1 MTSGMPAHP
10 AREPVDTRFTT
21 RVQVPRQCGRKHRSD
36 KTDPKGMASSTE
48 DYGSELQELQW
59 GGGGG
64 SHFLRSGSHFLR
76 SGTGGCYEAEDLEP
90 TSRHHGSQHR
100 GYYSPPGTSYTIVE
114 RPPSAPHHHSSHT
127 TPYRHRGHATPG
139 SGAISPEQVL
149 RLFGNGVSERRQGD
163 RRTPASSPASVAA
176 VRSTPSSTSQQQQQS
191 QQSQQSQPNPAN
203 PPTSPSSQPLS
214 LQELTVR
221 TITMTRDPP
230 DSHGFGICVK
240 GGKDAG
246 VGVYISRVE
255 EGSVAERA
263 GLRPGDTILEVNGT
277 PFRAVTH
284 EEALK
289 MLKSCRTLSMTVRG
303 PALDPRCRGGHPVWS
318 SSGRQQSCSWIDR
331 QGRPTSPPPLYPP
344 RDPRYGPRTRK
355 VELCIEPGQSLG
367 LMIRGGL
374 EYGLGIYVT
383 GVDKDSV
390 ADRAGLLVGDQIIEV
405 NGQSFEEAT
414 HDEAVEILKTNKRM
428 TLLIRDVGKVP
439 HSCTTSQPIVVPST
453 RYPEHDPLL
462 LESPGNHRPPSP
474 TIASDWR
481 HRNVHMVSAAT
492 AAMVEEKARVV
503 LARSERAAL
512 SQLLADYRTRRMTI
526 EELVVSLGDLL
537 NTHEKLTLL
546 TELRELVDS
555 KDRAAFD
562 DLVYRPRVARRKGDR
577 AHSDLIV
584 TPSLHDLPRGVPGGC
599 CRPGRLV
606 DVEGDP
612 LGVTGP
618 LLPRDNQEYRSPSED
633 SGLGADM
640 PRTRA
645 GCRRTPQHQVTTSD
659 LALSNDDECD
669 NQDYEDE
676 LENGRGRRH
685 SSPGGS
691 RGNPRDYGHHHL
703 HPDNLESDGG
713 CDGSDAEMIG
723 NGRRGGGTERDRDME
738 EDEDE
743 GREERSSEG
752 GGGGGF
758 GGWRSHLLGGL
769 TQRVKSWYWGARPL
783 ELAHKLSRSFD
794 MQEAQLLE
802 EGGSGAA
809 TAGAG
814 GAGGPPRRH
823 HSAQRLARSEIS
835 ERREEDGALVV
846 PDHQGNLRITVK
858 KTKSILGIAIEG
870 GANTKHPLPRIIN
883 IHDNGAAY
891 EAGGLEVGQLIL
903 EVDGHKVEGLHHQEV
918 ARLIAESFARRDRNE
933 IEFLVVEAKKSNLEP
948 KPTALIFLEA

>member
-1 MTSGMPAHP
+1 
-10 AREPVDTRFTT
+10 
-21 RVQVPRQCGRKHRSD
+21 
-36 KTDPKGMASSTE
+36 MASSTE

-59 GGGGG
+59 GGGSG
-64 SHFLRSGSHFLR
+64 SHFLRSGTHFLR
-76 SGTGGCYEAEDLEP
+76 SGTGGCYEAEDLES
-90 TSRHHGSQHR
+90 TSRHHGGQHR

-127 TPYRHRGHATPG
+127 TPYRHRGHATGG

-230 DSHGFGICVK
+230 DSHHGFGICVK
-240 GGKDAG
+240 GGKDAGEIRSTFRLPPSPYFAPQDRG

-344 RDPRYGPRTRK
+344 RDSRYGPRTRK

-405 NGQSFEEAT
+405 NGQNFEEAT

-439 HSCTTSQPIVVPST
+439 HSCTTSQPIVMPTS

-481 HRNVHMVSAAT
+481 HRGGMHTVSAAT

-562 DLVYRPRVARRKGDR
+562 DLVYRPRVAMARRKGDR

-584 TPSLHDLPRGVPGGC
+584 TPSLHDLP
-599 CRPGRLV
+599 
-606 DVEGDP
+606 
-612 LGVTGP
+612 
-618 LLPRDNQEYRSPSED
+618 
-633 SGLGADM
+633 
-640 PRTRA
+640 
-645 GCRRTPQHQVTTSD
+645 
-659 LALSNDDECD
+659 
-669 NQDYEDE
+669 DYEDE

-703 HPDNLESDGG
+703 HPDN
-713 CDGSDAEMIG
+713 
-723 NGRRGGGTERDRDME
+723 
-738 EDEDE
+738 
-743 GREERSSEG
+743 
-752 GGGGGF
+752 
-758 GGWRSHLLGGL
+758 
-769 TQRVKSWYWGARPL
+769 L

-823 HSAQRLARSEIS
+823 HSAQRLTRSEMS

>member
-1 MTSGMPAHP
+1 
-10 AREPVDTRFTT
+10 
-21 RVQVPRQCGRKHRSD
+21 
-36 KTDPKGMASSTE
+36 MASSTE

-59 GGGGG
+59 GGG
-64 SHFLRSGSHFLR
+64 SGSHFLR
-76 SGTGGCYEAEDLEP
+76 SGTHFLRSGTTGCYEAEDLEP
-90 TSRHHGSQHR
+90 SSRHHGGQHR

-127 TPYRHRGHATPG
+127 TPYRHRGHTTGA

-149 RLFGNGVSERRQGD
+149 RLFGNGVSERRAGD

-176 VRSTPSSTSQQQQQS
+176 VRSTPSSTSQQQQQT
-191 QQSQQSQPNPAN
+191 QQSQQSQSNATN

-230 DSHGFGICVK
+230 DSHHGFGICVK
-240 GGKDAG
+240 GGKDAGEIRSTFRLPPSPYFAPQDRG

-303 PALDPRCRGGHPVWS
+303 PALDPRCRGNHPMWS
-318 SSGRQQSCSWIDR
+318 TSGRQQSCSWIDR
-331 QGRPTSPPPLYPP
+331 QGRPTSPPPPYPP
-344 RDPRYGPRTRK
+344 RDSRYGSRTRK

-439 HSCTTSQPIVVPST
+439 HSCTTSQPIVMPTS
-453 RYPEHDPLL
+453 RYPEHDPML

-481 HRNVHMVSAAT
+481 HRGGMHTVSAAT

-562 DLVYRPRVARRKGDR
+562 DLVYRPRVAMARRKGDR

-584 TPSLHDLPRGVPGGC
+584 TPSLHDLP
-599 CRPGRLV
+599 
-606 DVEGDP
+606 
-612 LGVTGP
+612 
-618 LLPRDNQEYRSPSED
+618 
-633 SGLGADM
+633 
-640 PRTRA
+640 
-645 GCRRTPQHQVTTSD
+645 
-659 LALSNDDECD
+659 
-669 NQDYEDE
+669 DYEDE

-723 NGRRGGGTERDRDME
+723 NGRRGGGTER
-738 EDEDE
+738 DEDE

-802 EGGSGAA
+802 EGGTGPAS
-809 TAGAG
+809 AGTG

-823 HSAQRLARSEIS
+823 HSAQRLARSEMS

>member
-1 MTSGMPAHP
+1 
-10 AREPVDTRFTT
+10 
-21 RVQVPRQCGRKHRSD
+21 
-36 KTDPKGMASSTE
+36 MASSTE

-59 GGGGG
+59 GGGSG
-64 SHFLRSGSHFLR
+64 SHFLRSGTHFLR
-76 SGTGGCYEAEDLEP
+76 SGTGGCYEAEDLES
-90 TSRHHGSQHR
+90 TSRHHGGQHR

-127 TPYRHRGHATPG
+127 TPYRHRGHTTGG

-230 DSHGFGICVK
+230 DSHHGFGICVK
-240 GGKDAG
+240 GGKDAGEIRSTFRLPPSPYFAPQDRVCELFSG

-344 RDPRYGPRTRK
+344 RDSRYGPRTRK

-405 NGQSFEEAT
+405 NGQNFEEAT

-439 HSCTTSQPIVVPST
+439 HSCTTSQPIVMPTS

-481 HRNVHMVSAAT
+481 HRGGMHTVSAAT

-526 EELVVSLGDLL
+526 EELVVNLGDLL

-562 DLVYRPRVARRKGDR
+562 DLVYRPRVAMARRKGDR

-584 TPSLHDLPRGVPGGC
+584 TPSLHDLPRGVPSGC

-640 PRTRA
+640 PRTRV
-645 GCRRTPQHQVTTSD
+645 GCRRTQQHQVTTSD

-703 HPDNLESDGG
+703 HPDNLE
-713 CDGSDAEMIG
+713 
-723 NGRRGGGTERDRDME
+723 
-738 EDEDE
+738 
-743 GREERSSEG
+743 
-752 GGGGGF
+752 
-758 GGWRSHLLGGL
+758 
-769 TQRVKSWYWGARPL
+769 
-783 ELAHKLSRSFD
+783 LAHKLSRSFD

-823 HSAQRLARSEIS
+823 HSAQRLTRSEMS